1 MMTPAKTSAS
11 GTNEKTK
18 ICQLLNKP
26 LALLC
31 HLRQRLCHCEVAAGD
46 RGNLGHGSRVPNE
59 CQRLLRREACPE
71 HCQRACPEHCRRACP
86 EHCRRACPEHCRRA
100 CPEHCRRAPRKD
112 IHVPLAAQCAGAW
125 PGRRAMRSS
134 QAGRSLWI
142 SGSSS
147 KLCSGGGEDVIH
159 SSVFPSQGS
168 SPAVLGAVSSALKK
182 LAMKN
187 SIETAIVKAP
197 MVEMRFHSSQ
207 PWPGW

>member
-71 HCQRACPEHCRRACP
+71 HCQRACPEHCRRA
-86 EHCRRACPEHCRRA
+86 
-100 CPEHCRRAPRKD
+100 PRKD
-112 IHVPLAAQCAGAW
+112 IHVTLAAQCAGAW

-134 QAGRSLWI
+134 PAGRSPWV

-147 KLCSGGGEDVIH
+147 KLCSGGGED
-159 SSVFPSQGS
+159 
-168 SPAVLGAVSSALKK
+168 
-182 LAMKN
+182 
-187 SIETAIVKAP
+187 
-197 MVEMRFHSSQ
+197 
-207 PWPGW
+207 